1 MKTPKID
8 YNAMTADDL
17 VARDKSIMEAL
28 ADDSITPHD
37 LGLHLGRLSERAF
50 KTGERKCIEIISSW
64 LSPNH
69 SNMHR
74 AWALWSILRAGFLG
88 SFEKTIF
95 TMLEGVDGRQI
106 IKMLV
111 NGTILTPESAGHY
124 MALAMSASDT
134 EELLSFLD
142 KRRPWIS
149 EGAQIESSK
158 QIVASAVRS
167 WREKN
172 KGSWD

>member
-17 VARDKSIMEAL
+17 VVRDKSIMEAL
-28 ADDSITPHD
+28 SADSITPHD

-50 KTGERKCIEIISSW
+50 KTGERKCLEIISAW
-64 LSPNH
+64 LSSNH

-74 AWALWSILRAGFLG
+74 AWALWAILRAGFLG
-88 SFEKTIF
+88 SFEKITF
-95 TMLEGVDGRQI
+95 TMLASEDDRQI
-106 IKMLV
+106 IKILV

-124 MALAMSASDT
+124 MALAISDSDV
-134 EELLSFLD
+134 EELLSFID

-149 EGAQIESSK
+149 EGAQIETSK
-158 QIVASAVRS
+158 QIIASAVS
-167 WREKN
+167 IWREKN